1 MNWDTFIYFG
11 TASVICW
18 AAAGCS
24 VYTCT
29 KKRLPDIF
37 MAAGTA
43 ILLSFIVLFWMDMG
57 RPPMRTM
64 GETRLWYSFFLASA
78 GHIIYKRWRYKWLL
92 SFASAVAS
100 VFVIINLLKPE
111 IHSAG
116 LMPALQSY
124 WFIPHVTVYIL
135 SYALLGAAT
144 VTAVIQ
150 LVKLKKGIPDRQLYV
165 LADNLVYSGFGL
177 LVLGMLMGAVWAKEA
192 WGHYW
197 TWDPKETWAFI
208 TGMTYLC
215 YIHMRKK
222 QYSTELTL
230 WTLPVAFVILMV
242 TWIGVNYLPAA
253 QSSIH
258 VY

>member
-1 MNWDTFIYFG
+1 MNWSDFIYFG
-11 TASVICW
+11 IASVTCW
-18 AAAGCS
+18 ATAGIM
-24 VYTCT
+24 VYSKA
-29 KKRLPDIF
+29 KKQIPDVI
-37 MAAGTA
+37 MTAGTI
-43 ILLSFIVLFWMDMG
+43 ILASFIALFWINMG
-57 RPPMRTM
+57 RPPLRTM
-64 GETRLWYSFFLASA
+64 GETRLWYSFFLALT
-78 GHIIYKRWRYKWLL
+78 GHIIYKRWQYKWLL
-92 SFASAVAS
+92 SFTAAIAS
-100 VFVIINLLKPE
+100 VFVIINLAKPE

-150 LVKLKKGIPDRQLYV
+150 LVKLKKDTPDPQLYN
-165 LADNLVYSGFGL
+165 LADNLVCSGFGL

-208 TGMTYLC
+208 TGITYLC

-222 QYSTELTL
+222 QYSAELTL
-230 WTLPVAFVILMV
+230 WILPLAFIMLMV

-253 QSSIH
+253 QNSIH